1 MTRTTASSLLY
12 FLFYSV
18 LGWCYEVFLEVV
30 VYRWGFSNRGF
41 LFGPYCIVY
50 GVGALLLLFTL
61 GGLKKKKIRLGPLP
75 ITPLLV
81 FLGIVAITTGVELV
95 ASYLMEWVTG
105 SWMWDYTRFAFHF
118 QGRIALNPSLR
129 FGVGGMV
136 ILYLLHPPLE
146 RMVQRIPLPLLKKL
160 AWAEVVL
167 LAVDAGC
174 RLLLS

>member
-50 GVGALLLLFTL
+50 GVGALLPLFTL
-61 GGLKKKKIRLGPLP
+61 GGLTQTKIRLGPLP

>member
-1 MTRTTASSLLY
+1 M
-12 FLFYSV
+12 
-18 LGWCYEVFLEVV
+18 
-30 VYRWGFSNRGF
+30 
-41 LFGPYCIVY
+41 
-50 GVGALLLLFTL
+50 
-61 GGLKKKKIRLGPLP
+61 
-75 ITPLLV
+75 
-81 FLGIVAITTGVELV
+81 ELV